1 MQFTKV
7 MTGIAILIGIVG
19 LGIPM
24 FSDFVRYC
32 FIDPIEPQTQFNQS
46 QPMSCRNVMSTFP
59 YFLAF
64 FLPVVGVG
72 VWILVFGI
80 QHRSL
85 VTFKRNGFPK
95 PRS

>member
-19 LGIPM
+19 LSIPI
-24 FSDFVRYC
+24 FSDLARYC
-32 FIDPIEPQTQFNQS
+32 FLKPIEPQPHFNQGP
-46 QPMSCRNVMSTFP
+46 PMSCRGVMGSFP

-72 VWILVFGI
+72 IWILAFGI
-80 QHRSL
+80 QHRSM
-85 VTFKRNGFPK
+85 VTFKRDKFSK
-95 PRS
+95 A

>member
-19 LGIPM
+19 LSIPI

-32 FIDPIEPQTQFNQS
+32 FLKPIEPQPQFNS
-46 QPMSCRNVMSTFP
+46 GPPMSCRGVMSSIP

-64 FLPVVGVG
+64 FLPVVAVG
-72 VWILVFGI
+72 IWILVFGI
-80 QHRSL
+80 QHRSM
-85 VTFKRNGFPK
+85 VTFKRDQLSK
-95 PRS
+95 T